1 VKEDRSAEEALAL
14 FHPVIRNWFRQTY
27 SAPTDIQLRSWPC
40 IASGA
45 HVLLTAP
52 TGSGKTL
59 CAFLWSVNQLLTEAW
74 PSGSTGVLYVSPLK
88 ALNNDIRRNLVRP
101 LREIR
106 ERFASEAIP
115 CPEIRILTRSGDTL
129 PRERQQMLRRPPEI
143 LITTPESL
151 NLLLSSPRARE
162 NLRSLRTVIL
172 DEIHAIAADKRGTH
186 LITAVERLV
195 LLSGEFQRLV
205 LSATVNPAEGVADW
219 VGGYQL
225 VREPGTSTDGKV
237 RQGGEAI
244 YRKREIT
251 ILRSPG
257 GGETQWLHRPGRG
270 QPMGV
275 LSHGMKRIAAPPAKE
290 MELRVRT
297 AGGTGSSRV
306 GGRKGVE
313 RETHPR
319 GSPPAET
326 PFPTVSAREA
336 FWSDLVGEIRSRIKV
351 NRSTLIFTNTRRHA
365 EKLAR
370 LINEQENAQ
379 LAYAHHGSLSKEIR
393 LVVEQKLK
401 EGELSAIVATSS
413 LELGIDIG
421 TLDEVLLVQT
431 PFSVSSTLQRIGRAG
446 HGVGEVSRGRL
457 YCTHGRDLLNAALM
471 ARSIAEEDIEA
482 IHPVEAPLDLLAQ
495 IILSMTAV
503 QTWQADE
510 LYRFLRA
517 SSPYHN
523 LPRKYYDLVLEM
535 LAGRYADQYLRELKA
550 RLSWDKLENTLRA
563 QRGALPLIYRSGG
576 TIPDRGYYDLRIQHN
591 AAKIGELDEEF
602 VWERKVGDTFNLGT
616 QNWKIVGIDSRNV
629 EVVPWEGP
637 INITPFWRAEKA
649 GRGFPYS
656 ERVGL
661 FLEAWNDNL
670 NQTAHAQMA
679 DALVSE
685 YFFDEA
691 SAESL
696 IAFLQ
701 RQKSATG
708 CDLPHRHH
716 LLIEHVEGPLARA
729 SFSRVILHTLW
740 GSRVNYPFSLVLEAA
755 WGNEHRG
762 SSIEVLAD
770 DDCVLIIPSDPE
782 GFSVDELL
790 SLVQPKDVEML
801 LRNSLEGSGFFA
813 ARFRENAGRALLLP
827 RSNLDRRI
835 PLWLTRMRA
844 KKLLEGVAGCGEFPI
859 LLETWRSCL
868 QDEFDLP
875 SLKIVL
881 AELQQGQVRR
891 SEIWASVPSPFAENI
906 SWIQTN
912 EHMYR
917 SEGLS
922 AGSGSAVKDEVIRE
936 ILYSTR
942 LRPRIASELAVELQS
957 KLQRITPG
965 YAPAPADE
973 LLDWLKERLLVED
986 DEWQDLVGAVRRDHE
1001 PQALHIEEVANKLV
1015 RYRLPGAEV
1024 WMVSALERMPR
1035 ILHSL
1040 ASACGQSS
1048 DELIDLLEVDEESFS
1063 PASLARLRNLIGSA
1077 EPGREGAEPHL
1088 SALVA
1093 EWLRYYGPVPFTW
1106 ISGCFGLTQAVLESV
1121 LDALT
1126 ENGTVVVDQLT
1137 REASSLQVCDAQN
1150 LEILLRLT
1158 RKGKR
1163 PSFTALN
1170 ADRLP
1175 LFLAVQQGV
1184 AGRKPLQRGS
1194 GLEDLRR
1201 ILESLFGFPAPV
1213 RLWEE
1218 EIFPARLEPY
1228 YASWLDELLRSSE
1241 LQWFGC
1247 GRQRIAFCFVSDLEL
1262 FLESERPAGAG
1273 ELQRLLPSP
1282 RGKYSFW
1289 ELVDNAGST
1298 PAETTRK
1305 IWELVWRGELAA
1317 DSFDVLRRAAAGGF
1331 RFPLD
1336 RGATSG
1342 QRRSS
1347 GRRRPGRRSYHRWR
1361 AAHPLSGGW
1370 YGIDS
1375 GTDTDPL
1382 EEEELARD
1390 RIRQLLQRY
1399 GILFRELLTREL
1411 PPLQWSRIFRTLRI
1425 MELSGEVLSGYFFE
1439 GIPGLQFVSHR
1450 GLRVLQAGLPEEEI
1464 YWICAADPASACG
1477 LGLPVTGLPSRLA
1490 SNHLVYHGS
1499 RLVLVSRRRGT
1510 EVELRVAPEDYSL
1523 LEYLRVY
1530 TDLLNRDVAPR
1541 KAVRVEK
1548 INGSAARE
1556 SPYKGAFLDC
1566 GFVEEYRGLI
1576 LRAGY

>member
-1 VKEDRSAEEALAL
+1 MREDRAAEQALAL
-14 FHPVIRNWFRQTY
+14 FHPVIQRWFRQTY
-27 SAPTDIQLRSWPC
+27 SAPTDIQLRSWPA
-40 IASGA
+40 IASGG

-59 CAFLWSVNQLLTEAW
+59 CAFLWAVNQLLTGAW
-74 PSGSTGVLYVSPLK
+74 PSQNTGVLYVSPLK
-88 ALNNDIRRNLVRP
+88 ALNNDIRRNLVHP

-106 ERFASEAIP
+106 ERFAAEAIP
-115 CPEIRILTRSGDTL
+115 CPEIRILTRSGDTP

-162 NLRSLRTVIL
+162 NLRSLRTVLL
-172 DEIHAIAADKRGTH
+172 DEIHAIAAGKRGTH

-205 LSATVNPAEGVADW
+205 LSATVKPAEGIADW

-225 VREPGTSTDGKV
+225 VRETGTSAQKGVGPRADP
-237 RQGGEAI
+237 I
-244 YRKREIT
+244 YRKREVT
-251 ILRSPG
+251 VLTSYRGSPYRASK
-257 GGETQWLHRPGRG
+257 Q
-270 QPMGV
+270 
-275 LSHGMKRIAAPPAKE
+275 I
-290 MELRVRT
+290 ELRVRT
-297 AGGTGSSRV
+297 AGEIGSR
-306 GGRKGVE
+306 GAGRRKGSK
-313 RETHPR
+313 REALPR
-319 GSPPAET
+319 RSPPTET
-326 PFPTVSAREA
+326 PFPAVSAREV
-336 FWSDLVGEIRSRIKV
+336 FWSDLVREIKSRIRA

-370 LINEQENAQ
+370 LINEQEDTQ

-401 EGELSAIVATSS
+401 AGELSAIVATSS

-431 PFSVSSTLQRIGRAG
+431 PFSVSSALQRIGRAG

-457 YCTHGRDLLNAALM
+457 YCTHGRDLLNAALV
-471 ARSIAEEDIEA
+471 ARSIAEQDIEE

-510 LYRFLRA
+510 LYETLRT
-517 SSPYHN
+517 SSAYHN
-523 LPRKYYDLVLEM
+523 LPRKQYDSVLEM

-576 TIPDRGYYDLRIQHN
+576 TIPDRGYYDLRIREN
-591 AAKIGELDEEF
+591 AAKIGQLDEEF

-616 QNWKIVGIDSRNV
+616 QNWKIVHIDSKNV
-629 EVVPWEGP
+629 EVVPWNGP

-649 GRGFPYS
+649 GRDFPYS

-670 NQTAHAQMA
+670 NQPELMG

-691 SAESL
+691 SAETL
-696 IAFLQ
+696 IAFLKQQ
-701 RQKSATG
+701 RAVTG

-716 LLIEHVEGPLARA
+716 LLIEHVEGSLAQA
-729 SFSRVILHTLW
+729 SFNRVILHTLW

-755 WGNEHRG
+755 WRNNHRE

-782 GFSVDELL
+782 GFSVDDLF
-790 SLVQPKDVEML
+790 SLVQPKEVETL
-801 LRNSLEGSGFFA
+801 LRNSLEGSGFFG

-844 KKLLEGVAGCGEFPI
+844 KKLLEGVAGYGEFPI

-875 SLKIVL
+875 SLKMVL
-881 AELQQGQVRR
+881 AELQQGQIRR
-891 SEIWASVPSPFAENI
+891 SEIRTNSPSPFAENI

-917 SEGLS
+917 GEGAS
-922 AGSGSAVKDEVIRE
+922 TAARSAVKEEVIRE

-942 LRPRIASELAVELQS
+942 LRPRIASELAAQLQS
-957 KLQRITPG
+957 KLQRIAPG
-965 YAPAPADE
+965 YAPGPAAE
-973 LLDWLKERLLVED
+973 LLDWVKERLLLAD
-986 DEWQDLVGAVRRDHE
+986 AEWQELIEAVRRDQDSE
-1001 PQALHIEEVANKLV
+1001 AVRLEEIADKLV
-1015 RYRLPGAEV
+1015 RYRLPRAQA
-1024 WMVSALERMPR
+1024 WMVSALEQIPR
-1035 ILHSL
+1035 ILRCL
-1040 ASACGQSS
+1040 AAAGGEKPDQ
-1048 DELIDLLEVDEESFS
+1048 LIDLLDVDEEAFS
-1063 PASLARLRNLIGSA
+1063 PGSAARVRRFIGSA
-1077 EPGREGAEPHL
+1077 EAGQDVAEPHL

-1093 EWLRYYGPVPFTW
+1093 EWLRYYGPVPLSW
-1106 ISGCFGLTQAVLESV
+1106 ISDCFGLTEPGLESV
-1121 LDALT
+1121 IDALV
-1126 ENGTVVVDQLT
+1126 ENGTLVVDQLT
-1137 REASSLQVCDAQN
+1137 REASSLQICDAQN

-1158 RKGKR
+1158 RKGVR

-1170 ADRLP
+1170 MDRLP
-1175 LFLAVQQGV
+1175 LFLAVQQGL
-1184 AGRKPLQRGS
+1184 ADGQRRQRGGSLDDLQRV
-1194 GLEDLRR
+1194 
-1201 ILESLFGFPAPV
+1201 LESLFGFPAPI

-1218 EIFPARLEPY
+1218 GIFPARLKPY
-1228 YASWLDELLRSSE
+1228 YGSWLDELLRSSE

-1247 GRQRIAFCFVSDLEL
+1247 GRQRIAFCFASDLEL
-1262 FLESERPAGAG
+1262 FLEPEDPDAAEEQR
-1273 ELQRLLPSP
+1273 RLLPSS
-1282 RGKYSFW
+1282 RGRYSFW
-1289 ELVDNAGST
+1289 DLVDHGGST
-1298 PAETTRK
+1298 PADTTRK
-1305 IWELVWRGELAA
+1305 IWELVWKGELAS

-1331 RFPLD
+1331 RLPLD
-1336 RGATSG
+1336 RSG
-1342 QRRSS
+1342 VGGERPKAGRVRT
-1347 GRRRPGRRSYHRWR
+1347 GRRGYNRWR
-1361 AAHPLSGGW
+1361 AAHPLAGSW
-1370 YGIDS
+1370 YGIDRGQ
-1375 GTDTDPL
+1375 GTDLL
-1382 EEEELARD
+1382 EEEELARE
-1390 RIRQLLQRY
+1390 RVRQLLQRY
-1399 GILFRELLTREL
+1399 GIIFRELVTREL
-1411 PPLQWSRIFRTLRI
+1411 APLQWSRIFRTLRI
-1425 MELSGEVLSGYFFE
+1425 MELSGEILSGYFFE
-1439 GIPGLQFVSHR
+1439 GISGLQFISHR
-1450 GLRVLQAGLPEEEI
+1450 GFRTLRAGLPEEEI
-1464 YWICAADPASACG
+1464 YWICAADPASLCG
-1477 LGLPVTGLPSRLA
+1477 LGLPIAGLPARLV

-1499 RLVLVSRRRGT
+1499 RLVMISKRRGA
-1510 EVELRVAPEDYSL
+1510 EIELRVPPEEASL
-1523 LEYLRVY
+1523 SEYLRVY
-1530 TDLLNRDVAPR
+1530 TDLLKRDVAPR
-1541 KAVRVEK
+1541 KTVRVER

-1556 SPYKGAFLDC
+1556 SPYKGAFLEY
-1566 GFVEEYRGLI
+1566 GFVDEYKGLI